1 MTVESMKRILA
12 MPSIGNFKCIELF
25 EVIGIKDSNP
35 PFNIFSLA
43 VAHET
48 DLPLTEKEEI
58 TPKLIKLKADKSL
71 KFGVFKR
78 IVSIE
83 DFLNIISYLVTP
95 GSNEDDGNKLC
106 YGYLKAIPPVYVP
119 ALERGKNEFLGL
131 LKNNFFGGSHL
142 FEWFD
147 ESKEYVAPLIKNLAA
162 LDELSGRLQEYLPIK
177 IGTHSDR
184 LGNIIVQI
192 PCAAVAFTI
201 ERKDKQSHQLLSD
214 LAVSPHF
221 SGEINF
227 SGIFWREKHGSM
239 IDFQKIPL
247 VEGRNIIPFQQI
259 NGRGYY
265 TIWDE
270 SNQIIC
276 AGGEITFF
284 LEQVNFS
291 ISMQEQIQRISK
303 LPDKTKQKIDIVA
316 QTSKNHTGNHVK
328 DYRDWVADRL
338 LKKRKHDLENS
349 LSLRPFKQGMRQE
362 ALDFIR
368 ELIKKYGKNGIY
380 LWDPYLNVQ
389 DLLETVFFKPHD
401 DSPIKALTGL
411 KIAPQENKK
420 SSYKADFANKINQ
433 AILQVGRLDLTFVNA
448 DRSKDGDFH
457 DRFIIFPQA
466 IDKPVRAWSLG
477 TSVNSLGNSFHIIQ
491 EVEDGQIIADAFE
504 EMWEQSIND
513 EDNII
518 WKSNNN

>member
-1 MTVESMKRILA
+1 MDIKSIEKILK

-25 EVIGIKDSNP
+25 EVIGIRDSNP
-35 PFNIFSLA
+35 SFNIFSLA

-48 DLPLTEKEEI
+48 DLPLTEKENI
-58 TPKLIKLKADKSL
+58 TPNLIKLKADKSQ
-71 KFGVFKR
+71 KFGVLKR

-83 DFLNIISYLVTP
+83 DFLKIISYLVTP
-95 GSNEDDGNKLC
+95 GSNEDDRNKLC
-106 YGYLKAIPPVYVP
+106 YGHLKAIPPVYVP
-119 ALERGKNEFLGL
+119 PLEQGKNEFLGL

-201 ERKDKQSHQLLSD
+201 ERRDEQSHQLLSN

-221 SGEINF
+221 SGEMNF
-227 SGIFWREKHGSM
+227 SGIFWREQYGSI

-247 VEGRNIIPFQQI
+247 VAGRNIIPFQQI
-259 NGRGYY
+259 NGKGYY

-276 AGGEITFF
+276 SGG
-284 LEQVNFS
+284 QVRSFVESVNS
-291 ISMQEQIQRISK
+291 PMNLQEYNQRIFK
-303 LPDKTKQKIDIVA
+303 LPNGKEKRINIFTP
-316 QTSKNHTGNHVK
+316 TSQSQIGKNTK
-328 DYRDWVADRL
+328 DYRNWVRNRF
-338 LKKRKHDLENS
+338 LKIEKQELHDTLKLRQFKRD
-349 LSLRPFKQGMRQE
+349 MRQE

-380 LWDPYLNVQ
+380 LWDPYLNAK
-389 DLLETVFFKPHD
+389 DLLETVFFSPSAN
-401 DSPIKALTGL
+401 SPIKALTGL
-411 KIAPQENKK
+411 KIAPQENKT
-420 SSYKADFANKINQ
+420 SSYKADLANEINQ
-433 AILQVGRLDLTFVNA
+433 AIRQAGWLNLTFVNA
-448 DRSKDGDFH
+448 DRSKVGDFH

-466 IDKPVRAWSLG
+466 IDEPVRAWSLG
-477 TSVNSLGNSFHIIQ
+477 TSVNSLGKSHHIIQ
-491 EVEDGQIIADAFE
+491 EVEDGQIIADVFE

-513 EDNII
+513 ENNIL
-518 WKSNNN
+518 WKSKNN

>member
-1 MTVESMKRILA
+1 MTIESMKKILA

-43 VAHET
+43 VTHET
-48 DLPLTEKEEI
+48 DFPLKEKEEI
-58 TPKLIKLKADKSL
+58 TPKLIELKADKSL

-78 IVSIE
+78 IVSIK
-83 DFLNIISYLVTP
+83 DFFNIISYLVTP
-95 GSNEDDGNKLC
+95 GSNGDNGNKLC
-106 YGYLKAIPPVYVP
+106 YGHLKAIPPVYVTP
-119 ALERGKNEFLGL
+119 LERGKNEFLGL

-147 ESKEYVAPLIKNLAA
+147 ESKEYVAPLIENLTAF
-162 LDELSGRLQEYLPIK
+162 DELSGKLQEYLPIK

-192 PCAAVAFTI
+192 PCAAVAFKI
-201 ERKDKQSHQLLSD
+201 ERKDKQSHQLLSN
-214 LAVSPHF
+214 LAVSPYF
-221 SGEINF
+221 SGEVNF
-227 SGIFWREKHGSM
+227 SGIFWREQHGSI

-247 VEGRNIIPFQQI
+247 AVGRNIIPFQQI
-259 NGRGYY
+259 NERGYY

-291 ISMQEQIQRISK
+291 ISMQEQIQRIFK
-303 LPDKTKQKIDIVA
+303 LPDGTEQRIDIYV
-316 QTSKNHTGNHVK
+316 QTSQSHIGNNAK
-328 DYRDWVADRL
+328 DYRYWVSNRL
-338 LKKRKHDLENS
+338 LKIEKHDLHNS
-349 LSLRPFKQGMRQE
+349 LKLRQFKRDMRQE

-380 LWDPYLNVQ
+380 LWDPYLNAK
-389 DLLETVFFKPHD
+389 DLFETVFFSPYAN
-401 DSPIKALTGL
+401 SPIKALTGL
-411 KIAPQENKK
+411 KLALQENET
-420 SSYKADFANKINQ
+420 SSYQADLANEINQ
-433 AILQVGRLDLTFVNA
+433 AISQAGWLNLTFVNA
-448 DRSKDGDFH
+448 DRSKIGDFH

-466 IDKPVRAWSLG
+466 IDEPVRAWSLG
-477 TSVNSLGNSFHIIQ
+477 TSVNSLGKSHHIIQ

-504 EMWEQSIND
+504 EMWEQSICN
-513 EDNII
+513 ESNIL
-518 WKSNNN
+518 WKSKNN